1 LSAGET
7 RPVLG
12 AEEPDGEKELR
23 MRSTKLAS
31 LSVMAAVAM
40 TGAVACDIDQT
51 REGKMPDVDVQA
63 DAGRLPEYEVRK
75 TREGRMPEVDVDVEE
90 KTFEVPYPDVDVD
103 VDMPDEEDD
112 IE

>member
-1 LSAGET
+1 
-7 RPVLG
+7 
-12 AEEPDGEKELR
+12 

-75 TREGRMPEVDVDVEE
+75 TREGRMPEVDVDVEAGRAPRYDVDAPDVDVDVEE